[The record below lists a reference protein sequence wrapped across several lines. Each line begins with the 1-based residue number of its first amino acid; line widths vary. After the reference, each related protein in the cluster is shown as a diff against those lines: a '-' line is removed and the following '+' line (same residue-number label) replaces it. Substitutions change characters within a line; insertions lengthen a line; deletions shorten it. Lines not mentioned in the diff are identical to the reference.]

1 MVFQSRLN
9 LCGHIRSNVWYLAGS
24 METFLV
30 AIWEKH
36 TKTTETFN
44 NVHWMAFALVPPE
57 NFFAFYRSMFFKSA
71 FQVIWLSGLGC
82 KVHQSKTLDRKSGWN
97 SMCWL
102 VIRFTLN
109 QNFWGLFVKI
119 LPCTNFLKWFYL
131 QAIAPKF
138 YGPFRWIN
146 LRITNRPEK
155 ANYCVPIFCF

>member
-1 MVFQSRLN
+1 MYDTWLGQWKPFLWLFGKNILRQRKHSIMFTEWPSYSFCRRILLPFIN
-9 LCGHIRSNVWYLAGS
+9 L
-24 METFLV
+24 
-30 AIWEKH
+30 
-36 TKTTETFN
+36 
-44 NVHWMAFALVPPE
+44 
-57 NFFAFYRSMFFKSA
+57 MFFKSA

-138 YGPFRWIN
+138 YGPFRWIY
-146 LRITNRPEK
+146 LLITNRPEK